1 MMHKGLIFKKFR
13 TLLHDIISKRND
25 IFDNNNSNKIQHN
38 KRSPGNKNIVGV
50 L

>member
-1 MMHKGLIFKKFR
+1 MQKGLTFKKFR
-13 TLLHDIISKRND
+13 ILLHDIISKQND

-38 KRSPGNKNIVGV
+38 KRSPGAKNIVGV

>member
-1 MMHKGLIFKKFR
+1 MHKGLTFKKFR
-13 TLLHDIISKRND
+13 ILLHDRISKEND

-38 KRSPGNKNIVGV
+38 KRSPGAINVVGV